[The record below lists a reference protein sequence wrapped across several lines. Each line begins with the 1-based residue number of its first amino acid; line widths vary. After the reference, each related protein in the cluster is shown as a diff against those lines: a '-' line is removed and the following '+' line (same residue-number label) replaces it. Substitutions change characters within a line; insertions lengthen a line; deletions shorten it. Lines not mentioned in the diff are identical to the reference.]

1 MSIRNTL
8 LAGPMGFGTAPLGN
22 MYRNIP
28 EEEAEATVD
37 AAWAAGTRF
46 FDTAPFYGAG
56 LSEIRLGKALRKYP
70 RDEYVIATKVGRLV
84 LDELVDPNTRTFG
97 EKGNIFK
104 DGRANAIAYDY
115 TADGTKRSIEESMKR
130 MGLDRLDYVFI
141 HDLAKDFHGDAWIS
155 KFEEAR
161 TGAFPVLDKLRD
173 EGVIKSWGQGTNK
186 VEPIEIML
194 ELDEPRPDGMLLA
207 GRYSLLDHKSAL
219 QRLMP
224 LAVEKKVD
232 VIVGGP
238 YSSGVLV
245 GGKHF
250 EYGAVP
256 PAIAEKVKKITAL
269 CARHDVPVKAAALH
283 FSLAHPAV
291 VAIVP
296 GASKPARIAEDYAAF
311 DFKVPDD
318 FWRDLRASGAVDASA
333 PLPIDVRRPSRSAR
347 A

>member
-1 MSIRNTL
+1 
-8 LAGPMGFGTAPLGN
+8 MGFGTAPLGN
-22 MYRNIP
+22 MYRAIS

-37 AAWAAGTRF
+37 AAWDAGTRF

-56 LSEIRLGKALRKYP
+56 LSEIRLGKALKKRP
-70 RDEYVIATKVGRLV
+70 RDAYVIATKVGRLV
-84 LDELVDPNTRTFG
+84 LDELDDPNTRSFG
-97 EKGNIFK
+97 EKGHIFK
-104 DGRANAIAYDY
+104 DGLPNKIAYDY
-115 TADGTKRSIEESMKR
+115 TAEGTRKSIADSLKRL
-130 MGLDRLDYVFI
+130 GLDRLDYVFI

-155 KFEEAR
+155 KFEEAQN
-161 TGAFPVLDKLRD
+161 GAFPVLDKLRD
-173 EGVIKSWGQGTNK
+173 EGVIKAWGQGTNK

-194 ELDEPRPDGMLLA
+194 ELDEPRANGMLLA
-207 GRYSLLDHKSAL
+207 GRYSILDHESAL

-224 LAVEKKVD
+224 LAVEKHVD

-256 PAIAEKVKKITAL
+256 PAIAAKVEKIKAL
-269 CARHDVPVKAAALH
+269 CAKHAVPIKAAALH

-296 GASKPARIAEDYAAF
+296 GASSPSRIAEDYAAF
-311 DFKVPDD
+311 DFKVPNA
-318 FWRDLRASGAVDASA
+318 FWHDLRSSGVIAPNA
-333 PLPIDVRRPSRSAR
+333 PLPIDK
-347 A
+347 

>member
-1 MSIRNTL
+1 
-8 LAGPMGFGTAPLGN
+8 
-22 MYRNIP
+22 MYRAIS
-28 EEEAEATVD
+28 EQEAEATVD
-37 AAWAAGTRF
+37 AAWEAGTRF

-56 LSEIRLGKALRKYP
+56 LAEIRLGKALSKRP

-84 LDELVDPNTRTFG
+84 LDELDDPNIRTFG
-97 EKGNIFK
+97 EKGNIFR
-104 DGRANAIAYDY
+104 DGLANKIAYDY
-115 TADGTKRSIEESMKR
+115 TADGTKRSIEDSLKR
-130 MGLDRLDYVFI
+130 LGADRLDYVFI
-141 HDLAKDFHGDAWIS
+141 HDLAKDFHGDQWLS

-161 TGAFPVLDKLRD
+161 KGAFTVLDKLLE

-194 ELDEPRPDGMLLA
+194 ELQGPRPNGTLLA
-207 GRYSLLDHKSAL
+207 GRYPLLDHESAL

-224 LAVEKKVD
+224 LALEKNVD

-250 EYGAVP
+250 EYGSVP
-256 PAIAEKVKKITAL
+256 PSVAGKVEKIKAL
-269 CARHDVPVKAAALH
+269 CARHSVPIKAAALH

-296 GASKPARIAEDYAAF
+296 GASQPDRIVEDYAAF
-311 DFKVPDD
+311 SFKVPGD
-318 FWRDLRASGAVDASA
+318 FWKELRVSGLVAEGA
-333 PLPIDVRRPSRSAR
+333 PLPNDH
-347 A
+347 